1 MRGIIRIGLGGSNV
15 ISSEPEGRVEKSKG
29 GDMGRHYYVYILMN
43 EWHTVSYVGITSSLL
58 KRLWQHQEKVVES
71 FTKKYRINTLVYYE
85 TYNTPFE
92 AIAREKQLKRWSRA
106 KKVAIIKTINPTF
119 RDLSKDWQ

>member
-1 MRGIIRIGLGGSNV
+1 
-15 ISSEPEGRVEKSKG
+15 
-29 GDMGRHYYVYILMN
+29 MGRHYYVYILMN

-92 AIAREKQLKRWSRA
+92 AIAREKQLKRWARA